1 MLVKSLDKK
10 NNEQRTLEF
19 LPIYMKD
26 YVEQSEEKAQE
37 YLVQNRKLKNPEII
51 LPKVKIDT
59 LFKVDGFYMW
69 LSGRT
74 KNQ

>member
-1 MLVKSLDKK
+1 MTDELK
-10 NNEQRTLEF
+10 NF
-19 LPIYMKD
+19 
-26 YVEQSEEKAQE
+26 EEKAQE
-37 YLVQNRKLKNPEII
+37 YLVTNRKLKNPEII

-74 KNQ
+74 KNQLIFKCANQLILSE

>member
-1 MLVKSLDKK
+1 MEAIIRHQGHIHVGQIFSKK

-37 YLVQNRKLKNPEII
+37 YLVTNL
-51 LPKVKIDT
+51 
-59 LFKVDGFYMW
+59 G
-69 LSGRT
+69 S
-74 KNQ
+74 